1 MFDLTS
7 FDVTWFQLGW
17 MAAVFFLA
25 FVIRGMSGFGA
36 GMIAVP
42 LLAFVIP
49 LQLAV
54 PLCSLLVFVLF
65 VILMIRDRHEIV
77 WAELRLLLPPTIV
90 GALAGLWLFTSLD
103 NRMLVF
109 MLGTFL
115 VCYSCYMLAVS
126 LLGLP
131 QLRCSQR
138 WALPVGFFGSFFD
151 TLFGGGGGT
160 LVVIYINARGIGRAG
175 FRATV
180 AALWFAEM
188 VARISG
194 YAWAGFYN
202 ATTFWLL
209 AALLPLM
216 WAGTVVGERLGNRV
230 DSETFS
236 KILAVMLLA
245 SGVSL
250 LAK

>member
-1 MFDLTS
+1 MPGFDT
-7 FDVTWFQLGW
+7 FQLAWIAGSI
-17 MAAVFFLA
+17 FIA
-25 FVIRGMSGFGA
+25 FVVRGMSGFGA

-65 VILMIRDRHEIV
+65 VILVIRDRREIV
-77 WAELRLLLPPTIV
+77 WTELRLLLPPTIA
-90 GALAGLWLFTSLD
+90 GALVGLWLFAVLD
-103 NRMLVF
+103 NQVLVLL
-109 MLGTFL
+109 LGGFL
-115 VCYSCYMLAVS
+115 ILYSMYMLAVS
-126 LLGLP
+126 TLGLP

-138 WALPVGFFGSFFD
+138 WALPVGFTGAFFD

-188 VARISG
+188 VARIGG
-194 YAWAGFYN
+194 YTWAGYYD
-202 ATTFWLL
+202 TGTLL
-209 AALLPLM
+209 LFVMLLPLM
-216 WAGTVVGERLGNRV
+216 WIATMVGERLGNHV
-230 DSETFS
+230 SSENFS
-236 KILAVMLLA
+236 RILALMLFA

-250 LAK
+250 LLK